1 MAGVPVSALLWIGI
15 PILYAVIGFFL
26 GTEVYRRAMAGYAR
40 DALKEREKRI
50 TDEWQREYYAA
61 KPLPKPD
68 NVQTFD
74 AGTGAWLAGLFWP
87 VVLVLAG
94 PVLLIGGLIYLRT
107 GNYVTPAERELA
119 ERRELLA
126 LRKQAKELGLPMP
139 EVKP

>member
-15 PILYAVIGFFL
+15 PILYAVIGFFA

-40 DALKEREKRI
+40 QALKEREKL
-50 TDEWQREYYAA
+50 TDEWQREYYDAQ
-61 KPLPKPD
+61 PLPKPD
-68 NVQTFD
+68 SMKTFD
-74 AGTGAWLAGLFWP
+74 ASTGAWLVGLFWP

-107 GNYVTPAERELA
+107 GNYVTPAEREQA

-139 EVKP
+139 DVKP